1 LCYISKSIVHLN
13 VFLFLATEKKRN
25 MGELVIK
32 EVLTKKDLSDFIYL
46 PEKVHKDEP
55 TWLPPIYMDEW
66 ELYDKKKNKSFL
78 YADAILLLA
87 YRDGKPVGRIM
98 GIINNRYNSIHNEK
112 DGRFCFMECY
122 NDQEVF
128 HTLLSKVEEWAEKNG
143 MVSMIGPLGFSDKD
157 PQGFQTEGFEYPQ
170 FMTSANNSAYMPQLM
185 ESEGYEKKVDL
196 VNYLGKLPE
205 IFPPIYEKVLT
216 RFSNT
221 SEYKIIEFKSKK
233 EIKPYIID
241 VLELMNETFAEI
253 YGFVPLN
260 DKEKTDF
267 AARYL
272 PILDP
277 KFVKVLEVNGKLIG
291 FAIGL
296 PDFST
301 GIRKAKGRMLPF
313 GIIKILWESR
323 KSKKLLMMLGGVKKE
338 FRGKGLEV
346 LMGVKI
352 LQSGIKHKMTMI
364 DSHLVLED
372 NTKMRAE
379 YERIG
384 CHVVKKFRIYRKEL
398 HPKI

>member
-1 LCYISKSIVHLN
+1 
-13 VFLFLATEKKRN
+13 

-32 EVLTKKDLSDFIYL
+32 EVLTKKDLRDFIFL

-55 TWLPPIYMDEW
+55 NWLPPIYMDEW
-66 ELYDKKKNKSFL
+66 ELYDKKKNKSYQ
-78 YADAILLLA
+78 YADALLLLA

-98 GIINNRYNSIHNEK
+98 GIINNRYNTIHNEK
-112 DGRFCFMECY
+112 NGRFCFMECY
-122 NDQEVF
+122 NDKEVF
-128 HTLLSKVEEWAEKNG
+128 HTLLIKVEEWAEKNG

-170 FMTSANNSAYMPQLM
+170 FMTSANNSQYMPELM
-185 ESEGYEKKVDL
+185 AAEGYEKKVDL

-205 IFPPIYEKVLT
+205 KFPLIYDKVLT
-216 RFSNT
+216 RFGNSN
-221 SEYKIIEFKSKK
+221 EYKIVEFKSKK
-233 EIKPYIID
+233 ELKPYIID

-277 KFVKVLEVNGKLIG
+277 KFVKILESKGKLIG

-296 PDFST
+296 PDFSN
-301 GIRKAKGRMLPF
+301 GIRKAKGKLLPF
-313 GIIKILWESR
+313 GIIKILLDSR
-323 KSKKLLMMLGGVKKE
+323 RSKKLLMMLGGVKKD

-352 LQSGIKHKMTMI
+352 LQSGIKHKMNMI

-384 CHVVKKFRIYRKEL
+384 CEVVKKFRIYQKEL